1 MKKIV
6 VFDTSYG
13 SYNMGDY
20 IINECAQLELKD
32 IVSGS
37 FCYRVGTHTPVMHA
51 YQFNKRRKPV
61 KFFIDSKYKFL
72 TGTNIIKKTMLWPWP
87 DWNVN
92 IFNCKPYKGT
102 ILVGV
107 GLSGEFTRTDLYTK
121 VLYKKIL
128 NKDYYHATRDEKTKK
143 YLESIGLKA
152 INTGCPTLWGIDDNL
167 CKQIPAKKSDT
178 VVFTL
183 TDYRK
188 DKAKDQI
195 LIDTLVNNYKNVYIW
210 IQGSNDYEYFNSF
223 DNIERIKMID
233 PNIQAYG
240 DFLNKTDTDYV
251 GTRLHAGIYAIRHK
265 RKSIILAVDNRTR
278 DMKETYNLVTLERN
292 EIDKLDAM
300 INSEFET
307 HIVVDKESINK
318 WKSQFIPGDDNE

>member
-1 MKKIV
+1 MEKIII
-6 VFDTSYG
+6 FDTSYG

-20 IINECAQLELKD
+20 IINECAQRELKG
-32 IVSGS
+32 IISGS
-37 FCYRVGTHTPVMHA
+37 FCYRVGTHTPVMYA

-72 TGTNIIKKTMLWPWP
+72 TGTNIIKKTMFWPWP

-107 GLSGEFTRTDLYTK
+107 GSSGEFTKTDLYTK

-152 INTGCPTLWGIDDNL
+152 INTGCPTLWSIDDNL
-167 CKQIPAKKSDT
+167 CKQIPTKKSDT

-188 DKAKDQI
+188 DKAKDQALIDI
-195 LIDTLVNNYKNVYIW
+195 LIKNYKNIYIW
-210 IQGSNDYEYFNSF
+210 IQGSNDYEYFKSF

-233 PNIQAYG
+233 PNIQAY
-240 DFLNKTDTDYV
+240 DEFLNKTNTDYV

-265 RKSIILAVDNRTR
+265 KRSIILAVDNRTR
-278 DMKETYNLVTLERN
+278 DMKETYNLVTLERD

-300 INSEFET
+300 INSEFKT

-318 WKSQFIPGDDNE
+318 WKSQFISGDGNE